1 MNSDYRRLGYASR
14 CFNCFGS
21 GNDLE
26 VEETLD
32 IVDLVKGLN
41 ICLKGIEYKMYE
53 NRKLAKQYTLNNE
66 MSKAKSN
73 LKIYHFQKQNHE
85 QLLAIYTK
93 ACIIKEASLMSER
106 MIAVKNTFQKEAKK
120 YSNVKIRKDE
130 IKGLMQEWDV
140 IFENISDPAKM
151 QESSI
156 PETDMEKELEELKHI
171 NLSLNMPS
179 VPVEKKSKE
188 KSSVLV

>member
-21 GNDLE
+21 GDDLE
-26 VEETLD
+26 IEETLD

-66 MSKAKSN
+66 MSRAKSN
-73 LKIYHFQKQNHE
+73 LKIYHFQKTQHE
-85 QLLAIYTK
+85 QLLGIYTK
-93 ACIIKEASLMSER
+93 ACMIKEASLASER
-106 MIAVKNTFQKEAKK
+106 MFAVKNTFQKESKK
-120 YSNVKIRKDE
+120 YSNVKIREDE

-156 PETDMEKELEELKHI
+156 PEMDMEKELEELKHI